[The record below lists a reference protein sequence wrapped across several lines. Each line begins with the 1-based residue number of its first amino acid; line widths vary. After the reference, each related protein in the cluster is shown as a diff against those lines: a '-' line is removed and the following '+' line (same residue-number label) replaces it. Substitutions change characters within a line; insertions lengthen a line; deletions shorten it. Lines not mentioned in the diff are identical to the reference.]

1 MGGGNEVH
9 RSVTFSALKKTD
21 KSVLWDGDGIDDS
34 LKNPSLICFY
44 DSLAFG
50 IITAAQQV
58 CYGVCCSWRSAEIA
72 GDSSSFHGSNRSVH
86 VFVLLVVQSR
96 CYGEGKSCSYTVTA
110 VIPII
115 SQCFYLCS
123 SSE

>member
-1 MGGGNEVH
+1 MGGGSEVH
-9 RSVTFSALKKTD
+9 KAQNSYFFCHLFFYGMGME
-21 KSVLWDGDGIDDS
+21 LMGS

-50 IITAAQQV
+50 IIAAAQQV
-58 CYGVCCSWRSAEIA
+58 CYGVCCSWRSAKVA

-86 VFVLLVVQSR
+86 VFVLLVLQSR
-96 CYGEGKSCSYTVTA
+96 CYGEGKSCSCTVTA

-123 SSE
+123 NSE